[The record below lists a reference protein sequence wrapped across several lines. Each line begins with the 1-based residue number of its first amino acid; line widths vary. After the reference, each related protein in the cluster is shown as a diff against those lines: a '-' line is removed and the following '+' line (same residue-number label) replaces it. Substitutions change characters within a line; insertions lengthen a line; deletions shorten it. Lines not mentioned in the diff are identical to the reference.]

1 MNNKKFTD
9 KKSAEAFLKE
19 TEKPFKLKIVCAIV
33 AVAVLVLM
41 ILVDSVWHPALTAF
55 ELLYIVGGIGA
66 LLASAAFLR
75 LLKFSMKLFKW
86 GWLLTPFWLFD
97 IVIATALGGTVF
109 LIGLVVPVVPVTIEA
124 LLLYMNRKKAELF
137 LKFGE

>member
-9 KKSAEAFLKE
+9 KESAKAFLKE

-75 LLKFSMKLFKW
+75 LLKFSGKLFKW
-86 GWLLTPFWLFD
+86 GWLFD

-137 LKFGE
+137 IKFGE

>member
-9 KKSAEAFLKE
+9 KKSAEAFLEE
-19 TEKPFKLKIVCAIV
+19 TEKPFKLKIVCSIV

-75 LLKFSMKLFKW
+75 LLKFSGKLFKW

-97 IVIATALGGTVF
+97 IVI
-109 LIGLVVPVVPVTIEA
+109 EQ
-124 LLLYMNRKKAELF
+124 R
-137 LKFGE
+137 

>member
-1 MNNKKFTD
+1 MFFRH
-9 KKSAEAFLKE
+9 A
-19 TEKPFKLKIVCAIV
+19 
-33 AVAVLVLM
+33 LVLM

-75 LLKFSMKLFKW
+75 LLKFSGKLFKW

-137 LKFGE
+137 IKFGE

>member
-9 KKSAEAFLKE
+9 KKSAEAFLEE
-19 TEKPFKLKIVCAIV
+19 TEKPFKLKIVCSIV

-55 ELLYIVGGIGA
+55 ELLYIVGA

-75 LLKFSMKLFKW
+75 LLKFSKKLFKW

-97 IVIATALGGTVF
+97 IVIAAALGGTVF

-137 LKFGE
+137 IKLGE